1 MGNSRDIDLKM
12 RFILLL
18 GAVFGAPTIRNYNIK
33 TMMNGNGSG
42 SIDVT
47 AGDDTW
53 QYEWPELNES
63 VKTTINSKLDEM
75 GIEGGLDENNQ
86 FNFKISG
93 SSINQVSKTR
103 KSKP

>member
-1 MGNSRDIDLKM
+1 M
-12 RFILLL
+12 RRFS
-18 GAVFGAPTIRNYNIK
+18 VNNHEK

-63 VKTTINSKLDEM
+63 VKTTVSLSKLDLHRI
-75 GIEGGLDENNQ
+75 GAQDSS
-86 FNFKISG
+86 FNRNIS
-93 SSINQVSKTR
+93 
-103 KSKP
+103 

>member
-1 MGNSRDIDLKM
+1 M

-18 GAVFGAPTIRNYNIK
+18 GAVFGAPTIRNYNIKDRLIEKRMYQNKNATLSVNNHEK

-63 VKTTINSKLDEM
+63 VKTTVSLTRLDLHRI
-75 GIEGGLDENNQ
+75 GAPDSS
-86 FNFKISG
+86 FK
-93 SSINQVSKTR
+93 
-103 KSKP
+103 

>member
-1 MGNSRDIDLKM
+1 MLLRFGITTSRLGYATMLYLDLKTYLL
-12 RFILLL
+12 IL
-18 GAVFGAPTIRNYNIK
+18 NINHEK

-63 VKTTINSKLDEM
+63 VKTT
-75 GIEGGLDENNQ
+75 
-86 FNFKISG
+86 
-93 SSINQVSKTR
+93 VSLI
-103 KSKP
+103 